1 MADEITRTPI
11 YQQVAA
17 RLAQE
22 IANGTYEPGSLLPS
36 ETHLMERYSVSRPTA
51 RAAIAE
57 LRQLG
62 LVESQHGKGTFVRRP
77 TEPTVTL
84 DQSITRSGRIFHAY
98 DRQFEQ
104 AEPPHGTRVHA
115 KGTTAKLL
123 QEPDGVPAFA
133 IDRILADPTS
143 GLRALHR
150 AVIPFDTAQEV
161 PDLQAHPEADPT
173 TIYAQLTTAG
183 HALHWTDDIRARIPT
198 PDDRATLNA
207 PTSACLLVVHR
218 ITHGADRPLMLE
230 TLTIDADQAHLTY
243 PNIAARPSP
252 RKRP

>member
-36 ETHLMERYSVSRPTA
+36 ETQLMERYSVSRPTA

-62 LVESQHGKGTFVRRP
+62 LVESQHGKGTFVRRA

-84 DQSITRSGRIFHAY
+84 DQSITRTGKTFHAY
-98 DRQFEQ
+98 DRQFQETE
-104 AEPPHGTRVHA
+104 APHGTRIHT
-115 KGTTAKLL
+115 KGTTSTLL

-133 IDRILADPTS
+133 IDRILTDPTT

-150 AVIPFDTAQEV
+150 AVIPFDTAQEI
-161 PDLQAHPEADPT
+161 PDLQAHPEAGPT
-173 TIYAQLTTAG
+173 TIYAQLSTAG
-183 HALHWTDDIRARIPT
+183 HTLHWTDDIRARIPT
-198 PDDRATLNA
+198 PDDRATLHA
-207 PTSACLLVVHR
+207 PTSSCLLVVHR

-243 PNIAARPSP
+243 PHTAARAQP
-252 RKRP
+252 RRA